1 MTKQS
6 RLLKQEYENQRYY
19 YLEKKRQEYV
29 NEVHIHKKKEKDE
42 QIHRLM
48 ARSNASKFE
57 LAALEYPTRT
67 MSYITLITQENLAHE
82 QPQRRSR

>member
-19 YLEKKRQEYV
+19 LENKRQEYV

-48 ARSNASKFE
+48 ARCNASKFE

-67 MSYITLITQENLAHE
+67 MSYITLIT
-82 QPQRRSR
+82 